1 MHFEL
6 SVTMLPRRASP
17 VWLELK
23 RLQKLE
29 EEELQHRDVELA
41 KTSGEGEALCHQPV
55 SHTRSCLHP
64 GETFAFLSEVI
75 YMQPCTLSLTC
86 LCQPQIA
93 QERTKIPQFQD
104 GMTSFNDFTLCDLK
118 SAV

>member
-6 SVTMLPRRASP
+6 SVTMMPRRASP

-23 RLQKLE
+23 RLQKL

-41 KTSGEGEALCHQPV
+41 KTSGEGEALSHQPV

-64 GETFAFLSEVI
+64 GETFAFL
-75 YMQPCTLSLTC
+75 
-86 LCQPQIA
+86 
-93 QERTKIPQFQD
+93 
-104 GMTSFNDFTLCDLK
+104 
-118 SAV
+118 